1 MKHLLKKTGSLL
13 LLFSIFN
20 VMAADYLDGIAAIV
34 EDDIVLDS
42 ELVGEVQTI
51 VARLQKQQV
60 KLPAKDV
67 LYRQV
72 LERLIVDKLQTQR
85 AKRAGMNVSDEYV
98 NVSIEKIARS
108 NRMSMGEFKETLAA
122 EGMSF
127 ASFQENVRKEIT
139 INQLRS
145 REIGARIKVSDQ
157 EVKHYLETEMST
169 ADRNLQ

>member
-1 MKHLLKKTGSLL
+1 MKYLLKTTSSLL
-13 LLFSIFN
+13 LIFSIFN

-60 KLPAKDV
+60 KLPTKDV

-72 LERLIVDKLQTQR
+72 LERLIVDKLQTQL

-98 NVSIEKIARS
+98 NVSIEKIGQR
-108 NRMSMGEFKETLAA
+108 RHEF
-122 EGMSF
+122 
-127 ASFQENVRKEIT
+127 
-139 INQLRS
+139 
-145 REIGARIKVSDQ
+145 
-157 EVKHYLETEMST
+157 
-169 ADRNLQ
+169 